1 METPP
6 PPARE
11 QLERDVSRLEGLLMM
26 ISKRRERKKKRR
38 RRRDAIGRQKTQPRP
53 RPFFCTPPLTPA
65 EAAREAEQQQE
76 VEEEEEQAP
85 RTPGGAEDEEAEEEE
100 EEDDEDD
107 DDDDAVLESDDEG
120 NADENTTEAEK
131 LRRQANREADAKLA
145 QKLLA
150 DLREEVAS
158 LETDEWEHEKPRFG

>member
-1 METPP
+1 M
-6 PPARE
+6 
-11 QLERDVSRLEGLLMM
+11 RLE
-26 ISKRRERKKKRR
+26 KKKKLNL
-38 RRRDAIGRQKTQPRP
+38 DPLFLRP
-53 RPFFCTPPLTPA
+53 TPKLLPETA
-65 EAAREAEQQQE
+65 EAARETQQQPE
-76 VEEEEEQAP
+76 GATAEEEEQAP
-85 RTPGGAEDEEAEEEE
+85 GTPGGEGEEEEE

-107 DDDDAVLESDDEG
+107 DEDDDDDEDAVLESDDEG
-120 NADENTTEAEK
+120 NTADENTSEAEK